1 MIGRVLVVCWALL
14 LSAQAAAVRLAD
26 DSGQTLEL
34 AQPPQRI
41 VALAPHLTE
50 LLFAV
55 GAGPQLVGIDSASDY
70 PPTARALPRVG
81 DAHRVNFERL
91 VALRPDLVVV
101 WLDGQR
107 AADLQRL
114 RSLGVPVLYTR
125 AARLDDVAR
134 LLRMLGEASGHAAA
148 GEGAARQFTAGLAA
162 LKRTRRVALPVFYQV
177 WDRPLMTVGGR
188 HWISEA
194 LALCGARNVFA
205 DLDAAAP
212 VVSREAVLRRAP
224 ALVIGGSDGPDPR
237 RDWQR
242 HARLPAVQHGAFARV
257 NADRLH
263 RPTPRLLDGIAE
275 LCAVVD
281 AYAR

>member
-1 MIGRVLVVCWALL
+1 MIGRILVICCAFL
-14 LSAQAAAVRLAD
+14 LSAQAVAARVVD

-34 AQPPQRI
+34 ARPPQRI
-41 VALAPHLTE
+41 IALAPHLTE

-55 GAGPQLVGIDSASDY
+55 GAGAQLVGVDSASDY
-70 PPTARALPRVG
+70 PQAARALPRVG

-101 WLDGQR
+101 WIDGQR
-107 AADLQRL
+107 ALDRQRL
-114 RSLGVPVLYTR
+114 QALGVPVLYTR

-134 LLRMLGEASGHAAA
+134 LLRMLGEASGHTAA
-148 GEGAARQFTAGLAA
+148 GEEAARAFTSGFAA
-162 LKRTRRVALPVFYQV
+162 LRRARGVALPVFYQV

-194 LALCGARNVFA
+194 LTLCGAHNVFA
-205 DLDAAAP
+205 DLDAATS
-212 VVSREAVLRRAP
+212 VVSREAVLQRAP

-242 HARLPAVQHGAFARV
+242 HTSLPAVRYGAFARV
-257 NADRLH
+257 DADRLH
-263 RPTPRLLDGIAE
+263 RPGPRLLEGVAE